1 MFNLSP
7 PGPRFLTPEAYPL
20 GLSLAGNAYLAATA
34 KEEDVNY
41 QIISMNILII
51 GGTGFLSSRIAEKLL
66 SKGHNITLLVRGK
79 TKSKFVGNKNLSLI
93 YGDRNDKKILSELV
107 SKHKFDIV
115 YDMIAYTE
123 NDSQTAIDVFNNKIG
138 RFIHCSTISVYMLA
152 KDVRLPVTEDQI
164 NLPLMEPFHRSPFG
178 WDYGINK
185 IKCEDVLR
193 KYHNYKSF
201 PVSILRPTYISG
213 PGDPAKRDFFW
224 IERILDGKPLLVP
237 GEGNFKFQEVFL
249 EDAADAFCKVI
260 ETDKSIGEAYNVAA
274 EEVFT
279 LNEYLEKLVQELE
292 SIAEAE
298 LDPNYLRPKINIDM
312 EYPLHKLP
320 VDILNELDKLEPLGA
335 DNSEAVFV
343 SRGVEVKNA
352 RTVGKDENHLKL
364 RLKDKHAEYDAI
376 AFNQGYWGKEM
387 PNRIDVVYSIER
399 NHYNGNIYKQLRV
412 KDLKP
417 SF

>member
-1 MFNLSP
+1 
-7 PGPRFLTPEAYPL
+7 
-20 GLSLAGNAYLAATA
+20 
-34 KEEDVNY
+34 
-41 QIISMNILII
+41 MNILII

-79 TKSKFVGNKNLSLI
+79 TKSKFVDSKNLSFI
-93 YGDRNDKKILSELV
+93 YCDRNDKKILSELT
-107 SKHKFDIV
+107 SKHKYDIV

-123 NDSQTAIDVFNNKIG
+123 NDSQTAVDVFNNKIG

-164 NLPLMEPFHRSPFG
+164 NLPLMEPFYRSPFG

-213 PGDPAKRDFFW
+213 PGDPSKRDFFW
-224 IERILDGKPLLVP
+224 VERILDGKPLLVP
-237 GEGNFKFQEVFL
+237 GDGKFKFQEVFI

-279 LNEYLEKLVQELE
+279 LNEYLEKLVQL
-292 SIAEAE
+292 
-298 LDPNYLRPKINIDM
+298 LDRIVEIFHIDQ
-312 EYPLHKLP
+312 EKF
-320 VDILNELDKLEPLGA
+320 DKLEISYSNEGDVFA
-335 DNSEAVFV
+335 FNTRRDAVF
-343 SRGVEVKNA
+343 SLEKIKEDLNYKTTTFNDYMSTTINWFLKN
-352 RTVGKDENHLKL
+352 
-364 RLKDKHAEYDAI
+364 
-376 AFNQGYWGKEM
+376 
-387 PNRIDVVYSIER
+387 
-399 NHYNGNIYKQLRV
+399 YNGHSCGYSKREEE
-412 KDLKP
+412 LKIIK
-417 SF
+417 SLKFNV